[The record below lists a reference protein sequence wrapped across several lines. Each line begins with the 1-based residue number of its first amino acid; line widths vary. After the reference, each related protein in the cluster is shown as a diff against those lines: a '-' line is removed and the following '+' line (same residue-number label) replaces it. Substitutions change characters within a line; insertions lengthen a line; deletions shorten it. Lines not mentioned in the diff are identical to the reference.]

1 MTIRA
6 DVALVIL
13 VQLALIS
20 PHASGTG
27 DCGTASDAYQAAV
40 TKVVNALRA
49 YEQCIQASHGQDK
62 CSAEIQQL
70 DDAHDDFEDAVGEFK
85 QACP

>member
-1 MTIRA
+1 MNAWA
-6 DVALVIL
+6 DAASVIL

-20 PHASGTG
+20 PNASGTG
-27 DCGTASDAYQAAV
+27 DCGTATDAYQAAV
-40 TKVVNALRA
+40 TKVTNALHT

-62 CSAEIQQL
+62 CSAEMQQV
-70 DDAHDDFEDAVGEFK
+70 DDAHDDFEDAVGDFK

>member
-1 MTIRA
+1 MNA
-6 DVALVIL
+6 WAHVASVIL
-13 VQLALIS
+13 VELALIS

-27 DCGTASDAYQAAV
+27 DCGTATDAYQATV
-40 TKVVNALRA
+40 TKVTNALRA
-49 YEQCIQASHGQDK
+49 YEQCVQASHGQDK
-62 CSAEIQQL
+62 CSAEMQQL

>member
-1 MTIRA
+1 MNAWA
-6 DVALVIL
+6 DAALVIL

-40 TKVVNALRA
+40 TKVVNALRT
-49 YEQCIQASHGQDK
+49 YEQCIQASHGKDK
-62 CSAEIQQL
+62 CSAEMQQL